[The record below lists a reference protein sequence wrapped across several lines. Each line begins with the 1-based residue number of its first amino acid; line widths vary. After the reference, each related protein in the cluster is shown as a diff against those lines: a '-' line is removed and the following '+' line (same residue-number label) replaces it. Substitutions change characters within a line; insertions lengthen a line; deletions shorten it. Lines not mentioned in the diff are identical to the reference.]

1 MTLED
6 QGGQRDRLTIRR
18 LRVGL
23 RREFQLGRLR
33 LRDLPVG
40 PRRASIASLLVLG
53 LVAVVVVL
61 HSIGIGIPGPS
72 FEIPGRFLA
81 GGATG
86 SVALAA
92 LLLAGVGIAV
102 ACVDLVLANRWRD
115 RRLSRLVLVAIGVLG
130 LAMSSALVGAAGD
143 LANVESIVG
152 ETQPVPQP
160 PASLL
165 IALGGAAGL
174 IGSVIAIALA
184 LQRQRPINPWLL
196 AAAAASPFA
205 ITATLLVSVGYEAF
219 DLGPSAAAV
228 GLPQILTATAY
239 VAPSLT
245 VVANIVG
252 FWLVPLAL
260 WQVVTWA
267 RASRREVGTAVTT
280 RLGGRP
286 WLLVAAVTLK
296 LGWLG
301 LGLAGR
307 LPVSLGGG
315 SPVWGSTAT
324 DGIVAW
330 LIAGAFAGLA
340 GWWLVSVRRIPISER
355 GFAPAALMV
364 IVGFSMITVLMSLAL
379 TALPIAGLLPGTP
392 VTEPLAMACA
402 STWASESIGN
412 TARCLLISA
421 TDHQFELT
429 VLVQLATLIAA
440 LVVAAWLWRRPGRR
454 SMIVFLLAVVAW
466 VAPRVPDV
474 VGALLGLPQGPS
486 FAPELATLDAAL
498 TIVIAL
504 LAAAWYTGR
513 QQGATPA
520 ALLLVLVVSTLLV
533 HAGTLVPAV
542 LVATFFFLAL
552 LFPIAYELL
561 FDSEALN
568 EAKPDRPGRVLESLG
583 VRVGTLSLVALGI
596 VVGSVAPSDADFGQ
610 LGRVLFAVP
619 FSALLVAATL
629 SHRDEPDG
637 GPEPK
642 PPARPATRSAP
653 MIPQPIEATPR
664 ALGRGIGGA
673 LVVLVVLVVGG
684 AAADV
689 TLIRTGSLADPQ
701 ALPSPSAVPGPTAT
715 RPTIPTPLDRLAEF
729 GQRASSAH
737 GEIRDRLF
745 QIEDRLAAQAT
756 DLTVE
761 GQELRRI
768 AAEERAWLA
777 NHPPADCYRP
787 AGGAWIGAL
796 ARLDALATRLA
807 AISPAT
813 GTETLALV
821 IEAADSFNVA
831 DLAFIDALD
840 AATVACRA
848 DLAPNPT

>member
-1 MTLED
+1 MED
-6 QGGQRDRLTIRR
+6 QGGRRDRWMIKR
-18 LRVGL
+18 LRLGL
-23 RREFQLGRLR
+23 RHEFRLGRLR
-33 LRDLPVG
+33 VRDLPAG

-53 LVAVVVVL
+53 AIAVVVVL
-61 HSIGIGIPGPS
+61 HSIGIGVPGPS

-86 SVALAA
+86 SVALVA

-102 ACVDLVLANRWRD
+102 ACVDLVLANRWRE

-130 LAMSSALVGAAGD
+130 VAMSSVLVGAAGD
-143 LANVESIVG
+143 LARVESMVG

-160 PASLL
+160 PASLM

-174 IGSVIAIALA
+174 IASVIAIALPI
-184 LQRQRPINPWLL
+184 QRRRPINPWIL

-205 ITATLLVSVGYEAF
+205 ITALLLVGVGYETF
-219 DLGPSAAAV
+219 DLGPSAAEV
-228 GLPQILTATAY
+228 GLPQILTAAAY

-245 VVANIVG
+245 LVANIVG
-252 FWLVPLAL
+252 FWLVPLVL

-267 RASRREVGTAVTT
+267 RASRRELGTAVTA

-296 LGWLG
+296 LGWLA
-301 LGLAGR
+301 LGIAGR
-307 LPVSLGGG
+307 LPLSIGGG
-315 SPVWGSTAT
+315 SPVWQATAA
-324 DGIVAW
+324 DGLVAW
-330 LIAGAFAGLA
+330 LIAVAFAALA

-392 VTEPLAMACA
+392 VSEPLATACA
-402 STWASESIGN
+402 STWASASIGN
-412 TARCLLISA
+412 TARCLLVSA

-429 VLVQLATLIAA
+429 ILVQLATLIAA
-440 LVVAAWLWRRPGRR
+440 LVVAAWLWRRPGHR

-466 VAPRVPDV
+466 IAPRVPDV

-498 TIVIAL
+498 TILIAL

-561 FDSEALN
+561 FDSETLN

-596 VVGSVAPSDADFGQ
+596 VVGTVAPSDDNWGE

-629 SHRDEPDG
+629 SHRAEPDG
-637 GPEPK
+637 GPEPQ
-642 PPARPATRSAP
+642 PPARPVIRSAP
-653 MIPQPIEATPR
+653 RIAPAIEATPR

-673 LVVLVVLVVGG
+673 LVVLFVLVVGG
-684 AAADV
+684 TAADA
-689 TLIRTGSLADPQ
+689 TLLRTGSTEDPQ
-701 ALPSPSAVPGPTAT
+701 APPSPAATPGPTAA
-715 RPTIPTPLDRLAEF
+715 RPTEPTPLDRLAAF
-729 GQRASSAH
+729 GQRASEAH
-737 GEIRDRLF
+737 DDIRVRLF
-745 QIEDRLAAQAT
+745 RIEDRLAAQAT

-761 GQELRRI
+761 SQELRRV

-777 NHPPADCYRP
+777 NHPPADCYLP
-787 AGGAWIGAL
+787 AGNAWIGSL
-796 ARLDALATRLA
+796 ARLDGLATRLA
-807 AISPAT
+807 AISPET
-813 GTETLALV
+813 GTETLAKV
-821 IEAADSFNVA
+821 IGAADAFNVA
-831 DLAFIDALD
+831 DLAFIDAFD
-840 AATVACRA
+840 AATAACRA
-848 DLAPNPT
+848 DPAPNPT